1 MRKQLMTGVAAA
13 AICLGFASCSRYDF
27 TPISEGEQAY
37 VNYENAFIEKF
48 GEPAPDQTW
57 GFGSAEANNGGA
69 AQGAATRAATRAVT
83 RAIPDSYNFPKD
95 APASKFLSAV
105 PEGVQPYTQYN
116 QEISYIDEN
125 FSGNEVQLQ
134 GIWVSQNETRRN
146 ILYVKGNVDL
156 SSKYFY
162 AQKNAEIYLI
172 EGATLKLKESDAKG
186 LRDGCNFYIAKNASL
201 ITDGELKTSSA
212 NIYNHGTVS
221 AKDFNPASSNDDPN
235 DGSLFYNKGTF
246 NVTNHIGLGNAY
258 CIIVN
263 DGDLNANTIT
273 LQGGSKLQN
282 NGTATI
288 NGQTRVDSNNLSW
301 VNNGTYTTGSFSYTA
316 GSYDVKNNCKLTVN
330 GDFYIN
336 LGDTKDDRNFFMD
349 SNASTVTNT
358 LTATGP
364 FYIIMCPNAV
374 FKVNTTA
381 TLNASKQY
389 YGIYGLPTTTNPTGY
404 AVFQAKDIVAGSA
417 NQGYEVTYGGN
428 LYVTAETHFAQ
439 GYSGQYPYIGFEGG
453 CSESNIFTAGNM
465 PNYSIASSECNPGF
479 NNGPVPLRVIAEDL
493 TASEGSDFDF
503 NDVVFDIQLNW
514 PAQGKHKITLQAAG
528 GKLPLCVGVLDDEH
542 EVHNL
547 FGVDVNTMVNT
558 EEWTSHKAP
567 VSFFITGEYT
577 NAKDIKVWVKKG
589 NDWCELKAEQ
599 GKAASKIGVPSTFKW
614 VKELKD
620 IEPIYTKFKDYVSN
634 PSIKWWETIS
644 DESQIYNAQ

>member
-1 MRKQLMTGVAAA
+1 MTGVAAA
-13 AICLGFASCSRYDF
+13 AICLGLASCSRFDY
-27 TPISEGEQAY
+27 TLISEGEQAY

-57 GFGSAEANNGGA
+57 GFGSADANNGGA
-69 AQGAATRAATRAVT
+69 TQGAITRATTRATT
-83 RAIPDSYNFPKD
+83 RAIPDSYKFPQD
-95 APASKFLSAV
+95 ALADKFPSAV
-105 PEGVQPYTQYN
+105 PEGVEKYSYGKKV
-116 QEISYIDEN
+116 SYIDESFTGQKVELN
-125 FSGNEVQLQ
+125 GT
-134 GIWVSQNETRRN
+134 WVTDHSEPQT
-146 ILYVKGNVDL
+146 LYITGNVDL
-156 SSKYFY
+156 TSGYFY
-162 AQKNAEIYLI
+162 AASNSTIYLV
-172 EGATLKLKESDAKG
+172 EGATLKLNSTDSKN
-186 LRDGCNFYIAKNASL
+186 LQYGCNYYIAENASI
-201 ITDGELKTSSA
+201 ITEGELRTNCT
-212 NIYNHGTVS
+212 NIYNHGTIS
-221 AKDFNPASSNDDPN
+221 AYDFYPSSSNDNPN
-235 DGSLFYNKGTF
+235 SGSLFYNRGTF

-453 CSESNIFTAGNM
+453 CSESNIFTGVDK
-465 PNYSIASSECNPGF
+465 PVYTITSSECNPGF
-479 NNGPVPLRVIAEDL
+479 KGAPVPTRVIAEDL
-493 TASEGSDFDF
+493 SASENSDFDF
-503 NDVVFDIQLNW
+503 NDVVFDVQLNW
-514 PAQGKHKITLQAAG
+514 PTTGEHTITLLAAG
-528 GKLPLCVGVLDDEH
+528 GTLPLTIAGE
-542 EVHNL
+542 EVHAK
-547 FGVDVNTMVNT
+547 FGVPTNKMVNT
-558 EEWTSHKAP
+558 EAWTAQKSP
-567 VSFFITGEYT
+567 VKFVIKGKYY
-577 NAKDIKVWVKKG
+577 NANEIEVRVQKG
-589 NDWCELKAEQ
+589 SDWPLLTAER
-599 GKAASKIGVPSTFKW
+599 GRVASKIAVSTDYKW
-614 VKELKD
+614 VKELQDISEAYKNFDTYVQNGNPAEWWKD
-620 IEPIYTKFKDYVSN
+620 NKENSL
-634 PSIKWWETIS
+634 
-644 DESQIYNAQ
+644 IYNAK

>member
-37 VNYENAFIEKF
+37 ANYENAFIQKF

-57 GFGSAEANNGGA
+57 GFGSADANNGGA
-69 AQGAATRAATRAVT
+69 TQGAITRATTRATT
-83 RAIPDSYNFPKD
+83 RAIPDSYKFPQD
-95 APASKFLSAV
+95 ALADKFPSAV
-105 PEGVQPYTQYN
+105 PDGVEKYSYGKKV
-116 QEISYIDEN
+116 SYIDASFTGQRVELN
-125 FSGNEVQLQ
+125 GV
-134 GIWVSQNETRRN
+134 WVTGHSEPQT
-146 ILYVKGNVDL
+146 LYIKGNVDL
-156 SSKYFY
+156 TNGYFY
-162 AQKNAEIYLI
+162 AASNSTIYLV
-172 EGATLKLKESDAKG
+172 EGATLKLNSTDSKN
-186 LRDGCNFYIAKNASL
+186 LQYGCNYYIAENASI
-201 ITDGELKTSSA
+201 ITEGELRTNCT
-212 NIYNHGTVS
+212 NIYNHGTIS
-221 AKDFNPASSNDDPN
+221 AYDFYPSSSNDNPN
-235 DGSLFYNKGTF
+235 SGSLFYNRGTF

-288 NGQTRVDSNNLSW
+288 NGQTIVDSNNLSW
-301 VNNGTYTTGSFSYTA
+301 VNNGTYTTGSFTNYA
-316 GSYDVKNNCKLTVN
+316 GSPDVINNCKLVVN
-330 GDFYIN
+330 GEFYIN
-336 LGDTKDDRNFFMD
+336 LGD
-349 SNASTVTNT
+349 NAGTNGFKVEAGSSCIAGSYKAESPHNIYMGAGS
-358 LTATGP
+358 LFQANGTAT
-364 FYIIMCPNAV
+364 MDA
-374 FKVNTTA
+374 KKA
-381 TLNASKQY
+381 D
-389 YGIYGLPTTTNPTGY
+389 YGIYGPTSGGY

-417 NQGYEVTYGGN
+417 NQGYEITYGNN
-428 LYVTAETHFAQ
+428 LYVVAETHFAQ
-439 GYSGQYPYIGFEGG
+439 GYASDQYPYIGFEGG

-528 GKLPLCVGVLDDEH
+528 GKLPLRVGVLDDEH

>member
-1 MRKQLMTGVAAA
+1 MRKQLMTGVAVA
-13 AICLGFASCSRYDF
+13 AICLGLASCSRFDY
-27 TPISEGEQAY
+27 TLISEGEQAY
-37 VNYENAFIEKF
+37 VNYEKAFTEKF

-57 GFGSAEANNGGA
+57 GFGSAEANNEGV
-69 AQGAATRAATRAVT
+69 AQGAITRATTRATT
-83 RAIPDSYNFPKD
+83 RAIPDSYKFPQD
-95 APASKFLSAV
+95 ATADKFLSDV
-105 PEGVQPYTQYN
+105 PEGVEKYSYGKKV
-116 QEISYIDEN
+116 SYIDASFTGQRVELN
-125 FSGNEVQLQ
+125 
-134 GIWVSQNETRRN
+134 GIWVTDHSEPQT
-146 ILYVKGNVDL
+146 LYITGNVDL
-156 SSKYFY
+156 SSGYFY
-162 AQKNAEIYLI
+162 AASNSTIYLV
-172 EGATLKLKESDAKG
+172 EGATLKLKDSDSKN
-186 LRDGCNFYIAKNASL
+186 LQIGCNYYIAKNASL
-201 ITDGELKTSSA
+201 ITEGELRTNCT

-221 AKDFNPASSNDDPN
+221 AYDFYPSSRNDDPN
-235 DGSLFYNKGTF
+235 YGSLFYNAGTF

-263 DGDLNANTIT
+263 DGDLKANTIT

-301 VNNGTYTTGSFSYTA
+301 VNNGTYTTGSFTNYA
-316 GSYDVKNNCKLTVN
+316 GSPDVINNCKLVVN
-330 GDFYIN
+330 GEFYIN
-336 LGDTKDDRNFFMD
+336 LGDNAGTNGFKMD
-349 SNASTVTNT
+349 AGSSCIAGSYK
-358 LTATGP
+358 AEGP
-364 FYIIMCPNAV
+364 HNIYMGAGSL
-374 FKVNTTA
+374 FKVNGTA
-381 TLNASKQY
+381 TMDAKKAD
-389 YGIYGLPTTTNPTGY
+389 YGIYGPTSGGY

-417 NQGYEVTYGGN
+417 NQGYEITYGNN
-428 LYVTAETHFAQ
+428 LYVVAETHFAQ

-479 NNGPVPLRVIAEDL
+479 NNVPVPLRVIAEDL

>member
-13 AICLGFASCSRYDF
+13 AICLGLASCSRYDF

-37 VNYENAFIEKF
+37 VNYEKAFTEKF

-83 RAIPDSYNFPKD
+83 RAIPDSYNFPED

-246 NVTNHIGLGNAY
+246 NVTNHIGLGNTY

-263 DGDLNANTIT
+263 DGDLKANTIT
-273 LQGGSKLQN
+273 LQSGSKL
-282 NGTATI
+282 
-288 NGQTRVDSNNLSW
+288 
-301 VNNGTYTTGSFSYTA
+301 
-316 GSYDVKNNCKLTVN
+316 
-330 GDFYIN
+330 
-336 LGDTKDDRNFFMD
+336 
-349 SNASTVTNT
+349 
-358 LTATGP
+358 
-364 FYIIMCPNAV
+364 
-374 FKVNTTA
+374 
-381 TLNASKQY
+381 
-389 YGIYGLPTTTNPTGY
+389 
-404 AVFQAKDIVAGSA
+404 
-417 NQGYEVTYGGN
+417 
-428 LYVTAETHFAQ
+428 
-439 GYSGQYPYIGFEGG
+439 
-453 CSESNIFTAGNM
+453 
-465 PNYSIASSECNPGF
+465 
-479 NNGPVPLRVIAEDL
+479 
-493 TASEGSDFDF
+493 
-503 NDVVFDIQLNW
+503 
-514 PAQGKHKITLQAAG
+514 
-528 GKLPLCVGVLDDEH
+528 
-542 EVHNL
+542 
-547 FGVDVNTMVNT
+547 
-558 EEWTSHKAP
+558 
-567 VSFFITGEYT
+567 
-577 NAKDIKVWVKKG
+577 
-589 NDWCELKAEQ
+589 
-599 GKAASKIGVPSTFKW
+599 
-614 VKELKD
+614 
-620 IEPIYTKFKDYVSN
+620 
-634 PSIKWWETIS
+634 
-644 DESQIYNAQ
+644 